1 MSRKRKRRSSPPQ
14 HRSLLAR
21 LRRNPERGRP
31 VRPVRI
37 LTVTVLFMVTWA
49 IIRYEPITP
58 PEEADIVVYTSTSC
72 KCYLPWVRE
81 LKRAGIAVGVV
92 QTRSVMNTQVELGV
106 PREFAACH
114 TASAA
119 GYWIE
124 GHVPAAA
131 IATLLQSQPQNVGG
145 IAHLRAEQQT
155 GERLQWEVVTYDSE
169 GRLVS
174 SESQVHS
181 VDETDE
187 LVPHDP

>member
-1 MSRKRKRRSSPPQ
+1 MSRKRKRRSSPLQ

-21 LRRNPERGRP
+21 LRRNPERGKP
-31 VRPVRI
+31 VRPVRV
-37 LTVTVLFMVTWA
+37 LTVTVLFLVAWA

-58 PEEADIVVYTSTSC
+58 PEEADIVVYTNASC

-92 QTRSVMNTQVELGV
+92 QTRSVVNTQVDLGV

-124 GHVPAAA
+124 GHVPAAS
-131 IATLLQSQPQNVGG
+131 IGSLLQSRPQNVGG

-169 GRLVS
+169 GRLIS
-174 SESQVHS
+174 SESQAHS
-181 VDETDE
+181 IEETDE
-187 LVPHDP
+187 PVPHYP